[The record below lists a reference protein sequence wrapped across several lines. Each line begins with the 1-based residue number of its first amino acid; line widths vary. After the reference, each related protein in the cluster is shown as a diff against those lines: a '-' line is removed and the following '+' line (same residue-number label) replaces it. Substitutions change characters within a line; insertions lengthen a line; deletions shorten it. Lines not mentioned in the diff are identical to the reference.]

1 MTEQPCSQSQ
11 HRNPE
16 SGQQS
21 LRFEKEMINQNWRKP
36 PISRFPAR
44 RMVQNSGNHQFLLQY
59 VLSMFVSHLCWLHY
73 VYLCLSMFIYVYLC
87 LSTFI
92 YVYLCLS
99 ILNIWLV
106 VQQSSWKM
114 MEFVNAKDDIPY
126 MKWKIKMFETTN
138 HLSMFI
144 SHLCWLHYVY
154 LFFSMFIYV
163 YGCLSMFIYVYLCL
177 SMFIKCYKVPTG
189 RFFFFFVPSS
199 M

>member
-99 ILNIWLV
+99 
-106 VQQSSWKM
+106 
-114 MEFVNAKDDIPY
+114 
-126 MKWKIKMFETTN
+126 
-138 HLSMFI
+138 MFI
-144 SHLCWLHYVY
+144 YIKHLVGGATIILKNDGVRQCEGWHPIYEMENKNVWNHQPFIYVY
-154 LFFSMFIYV
+154 LSSLLVTLCLSIFLYVYLCLWMFIYV
-163 YGCLSMFIYVYLCL
+163 HLCL